1 MIMEHLTR
9 NYIGICCIR
18 VLSWPSLVWMIGM
31 DETKRWIFAYLSEQ
45 TLLLHVWLPKKRICS
60 RADSGSSESS
70 LLHSHSHFYHED
82 FICQFSLL
90 QPAQP
95 PTPNPTIQPYH
106 PAPWRVAAGSQA
118 VHHEAADE
126 LHEMYSRDVKYGWS
140 GGGGGGKVNLA
151 WQGFGCCWARTDVSG
166 IYVYALRVTL
176 RRAAWEEAGVWPV
189 HC

>member
-1 MIMEHLTR
+1 MLYKSAIMAF
-9 NYIGICCIR
+9 IGMNDWYGWNEKVNFCIFEWADAPSFTYGFQRREFVR
-18 VLSWPSLVWMIGM
+18 VLIAARLNLPH
-31 DETKRWIFAYLSEQ
+31 FA
-45 TLLLHVWLPKKRICS
+45 RN
-60 RADSGSSESS
+60 R
-70 LLHSHSHFYHED
+70 SHSHFYHED

-126 LHEMYSRDVKYGWS
+126 LHEMYSRHVKNGWS